1 MSKNF
6 SNFSIL
12 KSILLANIRSY
23 TTDALNMY
31 LIVPMSV
38 LGTILNI
45 ITIIVLIRKSFRNKN
60 IFKLMIIYSLTSFII
75 TFFMIF
81 AFLFAPHILFDLSV
95 SEIGRIYSCNVTNMI
110 ILLFFFYGNCLDIL
124 MNLERALN
132 YSNKYEKMK
141 NIPAYTICFI
151 VFIICVIIHLPSD
164 LAQSYTPNDQLYI
177 RLRLCYATSFATTT
191 STKIILYICYIIEGP
206 IIMILVIGSNIVAF
220 SSYKSFIKRKEE
232 LTISSNDLTDFEKRK
247 EIKKEKLNRKL
258 FLMTIYLSIFSII
271 SHLIQ
276 FGSQL
281 VIFAFAKYFTSPMYS
296 LVVFIYTFIIIFK
309 HFFTIVFFNFFNSKF
324 KNNLKSFCFKLNQN

>member
-1 MSKNF
+1 MSN
-6 SNFSIL
+6 STNVSVL

-23 TTDALNMY
+23 TTDALNVY
-31 LIVPMSV
+31 LIVPMGV
-38 LGTILNI
+38 LGTILNLITFI
-45 ITIIVLIRKSFRNKN
+45 ILIKKTFRNKN
-60 IFKLMIIYSLTSFII
+60 IFKLMIIYSLTSFLI

-95 SEIGRIYSCNVTNMI
+95 SELGRIYSCNVTNMI
-110 ILLFFFYGNCLDIL
+110 ILLLFFYANCLDIL

-132 YSNKYEKMK
+132 YSNEYEKMK
-141 NIPAYTICFI
+141 KFQAYSICFI
-151 VFIICVIIHLPSD
+151 VFVICVIIHLPSD
-164 LAQSYTPNDQLYI
+164 LAQTYTPNDQLYI
-177 RLRLCYATSFATTT
+177 RLRLCYATSFATQM
-191 STKIILYICYIIEGP
+191 STKIILYICYVIEGP
-206 IIMILVIGSNIVAF
+206 IIMILVIVSNIAAF
-220 SSYKSFIKRKEE
+220 YSYKSFIKRKEE
-232 LTISSNDLTDFEKRK
+232 STVRLTDLTEFEKRK

-276 FGSQL
+276 FASQL
-281 VIFAFAKYFTSPMYS
+281 VIFAFAKYFTSSVYS

-324 KNNLKSFCFKLNQN
+324 KNNLKSFCALKLNKN